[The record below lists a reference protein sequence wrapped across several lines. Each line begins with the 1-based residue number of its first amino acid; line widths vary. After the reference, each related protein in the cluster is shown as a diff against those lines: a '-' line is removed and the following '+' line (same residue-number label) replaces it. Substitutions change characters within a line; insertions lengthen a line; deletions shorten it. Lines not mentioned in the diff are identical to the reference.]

1 MKFSSKKYLV
11 LLGIL
16 LAGLFSIAVM
26 SFGQEKNFQTNVLTN
41 GHLIDG
47 TGAALRKD
55 VTVIIEGNIIKEIRQ
70 GIYIQ
75 PPGTKNIRVFDL
87 DGGYILP
94 GLWNMHVHL
103 SDLLPDVNDMLGHE
117 PTFPAFIRAGRN
129 AMDALKRGFTGLRI
143 VGERDYID
151 IAWRDTFDS
160 GVFVGPRLFAAG
172 KIVTPTEG
180 DPSEPGWPVEIYAD
194 GPDEIRKAMRKNIAK
209 GIDLVKIFAPPLQ
222 NDEMATIIGI
232 AHDNGLKVTAH
243 SGGESA
249 HRAVVAGVDCIE
261 HGTMI
266 TDETIQLMAEKG
278 TFLCPTVVCNLSKE
292 YIREREDR
300 LTKLG
305 FSNDKDV
312 VKGRVLVAYADERSP
327 RVAARHR
334 EIIVKAAKAGVKILS
349 GSDSNPLDELGILE
363 IEQLYLSGLT
373 EMQAI
378 IAGTKNCAEM
388 CGVLDKLGT
397 IEKGK
402 FADLIVV
409 KDNPLENI
417 SNLRKLKRVFK
428 DGKPVDLEKDS
439 GQTSFWDLYF
449 KQKHR

>member
-1 MKFSSKKYLV
+1 MKFFKP
-11 LLGIL
+11 LGFIL
-16 LAGLFSIAVM
+16 LAILFSIG
-26 SFGQEKNFQTNVLTN
+26 SLSYGKEKSPKINVLTN

-47 TGAALRKD
+47 TGRALMKD
-55 VTVIIEGNIIKEIRQ
+55 VTVVIEGNIIKEIRQ
-70 GIYIQ
+70 GIYHQ
-75 PPGTKNIRVFDL
+75 PPGKMNVLVFDL

-103 SDLLPDVNDMLGHE
+103 SDLLPDVHDMLGHE

-151 IAWRDTFDS
+151 LAWRDAFET
-160 GVFVGPRLFAAG
+160 GVFVGPRIFASG
-172 KIVTPTEG
+172 KIVTPSEG
-180 DPSEPGWPVEIYAD
+180 NPSEPGWPVEIYAD
-194 GPDEIRKAMRKNIAK
+194 GPDEIRKAVRENIAR

-222 NDEMATIIGI
+222 EDEMATIIGL
-232 AHDNGLKVTAH
+232 AHRHGLKVTAH
-243 SGGESA
+243 SGGKSA

-266 TDETIQLMAEKG
+266 SDETIQLMAEKG

-300 LTKLG
+300 LAKLG
-305 FSNDKDV
+305 FSDDKGV
-312 VKGRVLVAYADERSP
+312 VNGRVLVAYADERSP

-334 EIIVKAAKAGVKILS
+334 EIIVKAANAGVKILS
-349 GSDSNPLDELGILE
+349 GSDSNPLGELGILE

-378 IAGTKNCAEM
+378 IAATRNCAEM

-397 IEKGK
+397 VEQGK

-409 KDNPLENI
+409 EKNPLENI
-417 SNLRKLKRVFK
+417 SNLRKLKWVFK
-428 DGKPVDLEKDS
+428 DGKPVNLEKDL
-439 GQTSFWDLYF
+439 GQASFWDLYF
-449 KQKHR
+449 K